1 MTTKTKIVLWL
12 VFCIIAAIVA
22 EMRSF
27 VSQKN
32 AAIASAMNLRSIPD
46 ESLYQSKETFV
57 LIGDSFKKMGVGRM
71 MVVKRVSDERYINAV
86 LLAERMITSGTRVRL
101 MRVTDRSWLF
111 HDYDFLAITE
121 VEEQSQS
128 STR

>member
-1 MTTKTKIVLWL
+1 
-12 VFCIIAAIVA
+12 
-22 EMRSF
+22 
-27 VSQKN
+27 
-32 AAIASAMNLRSIPD
+32 
-46 ESLYQSKETFV
+46 
-57 LIGDSFKKMGVGRM
+57 M

>member
-1 MTTKTKIVLWL
+1 MV
-12 VFCIIAAIVA
+12 
-22 EMRSF
+22 
-27 VSQKN
+27 

-86 LLAERMITSGTRVRL
+86 LLAERTITSGTRVRL
-101 MRVTDRSWLF
+101 MRVTDRSWLV